1 MNFPLKRD
9 TLCPVCGHKS
19 LVRVYEVDN
28 ITLNL
33 KEHLST
39 GEELYSVEEGLYY
52 NECCECG
59 TISGDEECLFFNK
72 LIFLFAKQRWEAE
85 RKEC

>member
-1 MNFPLKRD
+1 MFPLKREE
-9 TLCPVCGHKS
+9 LCPVCGHNR
-19 LVRVYEVDN
+19 LVRVYEVDD

-33 KEHLST
+33 KEHLYT

-59 TISGDEECLFFNK
+59 TISADEECLFFNK
-72 LIFLFAKQRWEAE
+72 LIFLFAKQRWMWE
-85 RKEC
+85 RKQEC